1 MGGTLLGRLIGY
13 AAALALAAYAG
24 VAAFSGWDRLSIV
37 DPDVRAP
44 VGWPYDT
51 FSARAMAGDANAA
64 GRPKDALPYAQRA
77 LLSDPVDAGVVGLLG
92 AAHSLAGETEAADA
106 AFRLS
111 AGMGWRDLATQIFWF
126 NHGLDTGQA
135 DVAAQRL
142 DAYLRQVLDDDRTQ
156 TMLNDMVASPEG
168 RAAILPRLAEA
179 PTWQR
184 MFLAP
189 PSTMA
194 QQDFANRY
202 DVVRQL
208 RAGSLGCTAVSSFTT
223 GLMRKGLFAQ
233 AQDVWSRECEP
244 GNALVHDGQFLR
256 INPDPQAHNS
266 VFDWQVPSSG
276 TVELLVND
284 FGNSGAHQLDL
295 RVSGASPY
303 SVLRQIVVLPAG
315 SYRLSWA
322 MPGTTATDLR
332 ALKVGLGCR
341 LDQGMA
347 QNPVPQPGG
356 RVATQYVLD
365 DSCQARA
372 LVFWLAPGTQVHIA
386 DVRLERVGN

>member
-1 MGGTLLGRLIGY
+1 MAGSLLGKVSGY

-37 DPDVRAP
+37 NPDVRAP

-51 FSARAMAGDANAA
+51 FSARALAGDANAA
-64 GRPKDALPYAQRA
+64 ARPKDALPLAQRA
-77 LLSDPVDAGVVGLLG
+77 LLSDPVDASTVGLLG
-92 AAHSLAGETEAADA
+92 AAHFLAGQADAADA

-111 AGMGWRDLATQIFWF
+111 AGMGWRDLPTQIYWF

-142 DAYLRQVLDDDRTQ
+142 DAYLRQVQDDDRTQ

-168 RAAILPRLAEA
+168 RAAIVPRLAET
-179 PTWQR
+179 PSWQR
-184 MFLAP
+184 MFLSA

-194 QQDFANRY
+194 QDDFANRY
-202 DVVRQL
+202 AVLRQL
-208 RAGSLGCTAVSSFTT
+208 RAGSLGCPAVSSFTT
-223 GLMRKGLFAQ
+223 GLMRTGLMKE
-233 AQDVWSRECEP
+233 AQDIWNRECEP
-244 GNALVHDGQFLR
+244 GNALVHDGQFVR
-256 INPDPQAHNS
+256 INPDPNAHNS

-276 TVELLVND
+276 TVELLVTDLTN
-284 FGNSGAHQLDL
+284 GAHQLDL

-303 SVLRQIVVLPAG
+303 SVLRQVVVLPAG
-315 SYRLSWA
+315 AYRLSWA
-322 MPGTTATDLR
+322 MPGTTATELR
-332 ALKVGLGCR
+332 ALKVGLGCTF
-341 LDQGMA
+341 DQGIA
-347 QNPVPQPGG
+347 QDPVPQAGG

-365 DSCQARA
+365 DTCQARA

-386 DVRLERVGN
+386 DVRLERLPG